1 MTRHPVKRPVKRT
14 ALCTMIAALLLGTPA
29 AAQDAPVSFKRDLQP
44 VLDAQCVFCHVT
56 GAENGGLNLGRRVA
70 RAALL
75 APSTEAPLPRR
86 TG

>member
-1 MTRHPVKRPVKRT
+1 MRHAPRST
-14 ALCTMIAALLLGTPA
+14 AGTLLLALSIPA
-29 AAQDAPVSFKRDLQP
+29 FAQDSAVSFKRDLQP